1 MKKLLLIVLIGF
13 SINASAQLQKEETPK
28 EIIIGKTETL
38 GTLNAELSLFISNEG
53 TLYSFHYRDMNYE
66 KIKVY
71 ETIFFK
77 GNDKLISDLYDMLKK
92 AIEADKGSELNI
104 KLGKRGIYIKT
115 EKMLGI
121 KYLYL
126 AIDKFDNVS
135 GYGVCQLNAK
145 QIDKLFNK

>member
-38 GTLNAELSLFISNEG
+38 GTLNAELSLFISNED

>member
-38 GTLNAELSLFISNEG
+38 GTLNAELSLFISNED

-104 KLGKRGIYIKT
+104 KLGKRGIYI
-115 EKMLGI
+115 
-121 KYLYL
+121 
-126 AIDKFDNVS
+126 
-135 GYGVCQLNAK
+135 
-145 QIDKLFNK
+145 